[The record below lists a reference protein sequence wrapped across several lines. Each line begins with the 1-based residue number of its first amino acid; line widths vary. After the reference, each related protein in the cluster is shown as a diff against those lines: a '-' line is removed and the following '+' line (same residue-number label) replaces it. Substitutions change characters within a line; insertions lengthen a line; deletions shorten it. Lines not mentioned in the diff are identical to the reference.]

1 MWAISFEGSAPV
13 YDTHAAG
20 LPIHVLPSFI
30 VPPRAPQQRLL
41 NDPIVEIINPRE
53 ILSLGN
59 LYSIHRFF
67 PTSIGVRILV
77 TGFIIILY
85 KSMKDLKDAWAQ
97 GVFETIG
104 TLQLGYSVPVYVP
117 TATSIGYGSAVT
129 TKEDANIYENQGCLG
144 LRIRLPNGN
153 EAITTTTHAFVR
165 LMATDN
171 VSRVRYQASDWLVR
185 TVRLLRE
192 LKPVK
197 RFLEIPAVS
206 RIRQRQNS
214 SLGQRVFLAG
224 TDTLVSDFNF
234 YLKSLSNQINNY
246 HRWALSLTHSTHTRP
261 HISPFLR
268 DSTTI

>member
-1 MWAISFEGSAPV
+1 
-13 YDTHAAG
+13 
-20 LPIHVLPSFI
+20 
-30 VPPRAPQQRLL
+30 
-41 NDPIVEIINPRE
+41 
-53 ILSLGN
+53 
-59 LYSIHRFF
+59 
-67 PTSIGVRILV
+67 
-77 TGFIIILY
+77 
-85 KSMKDLKDAWAQ
+85 MKDLKDSWAQ

-104 TLQLGYSVPVYVP
+104 TLQLGYSVAVYVP

-129 TKEDANIYENQGCLG
+129 IKEDANMYENQGCLG

-171 VSRVRYQASDWLVR
+171 VSRIRYQASDW

-192 LKPVK
+192 LKPVR

-206 RIRQRQNS
+206 RIRQMQNS

-224 TDTLVSDFNF
+224 TDTLVSDSNS
-234 YLKSLSNQINNY
+234 YLEPLPNQTYNY
-246 HRWALSLTHSTHTRP
+246 HRWALSLTHSTHTLP
-261 HISPFLR
+261 HISHFLR

>member
-13 YDTHAAG
+13 RDTHAAG

-30 VPPRAPQQRLL
+30 VPPRTPQQRLL

-85 KSMKDLKDAWAQ
+85 KSMKDLKDAWVE
-97 GVFETIG
+97 GIFETIG
-104 TLQLGYSVPVYVP
+104 TLQLGYSVAVYVP

-129 TKEDANIYENQGCLG
+129 TKEDANMYENRGCLG

-192 LKPVK
+192 LKPVQ
-197 RFLEIPAVS
+197 RFLKIPAVS
-206 RIRQRQNS
+206 RIR
-214 SLGQRVFLAG
+214 
-224 TDTLVSDFNF
+224 
-234 YLKSLSNQINNY
+234 
-246 HRWALSLTHSTHTRP
+246 
-261 HISPFLR
+261 
-268 DSTTI
+268 